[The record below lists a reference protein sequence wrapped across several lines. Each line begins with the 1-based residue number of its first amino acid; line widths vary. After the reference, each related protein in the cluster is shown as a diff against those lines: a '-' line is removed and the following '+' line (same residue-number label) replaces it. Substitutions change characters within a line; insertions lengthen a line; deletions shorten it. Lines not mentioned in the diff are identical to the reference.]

1 MVYQFN
7 SSSPS
12 DTCKSP
18 QKESSCSTT
27 NKASYT
33 RRHHGRATTNFGGA
47 SPGSVSIF
55 VGTLFYLWYLRYG
68 SPGLPELAVLLA
80 MPVAYYLSR
89 YLVSGGHRVVREAP
103 DPLPR
108 VEAGRPPCRQAQARY
123 LVMGGRSVVREA
135 PAQLRRA
142 GRGRR
147 ELQQRPPWK

>member
-1 MVYQFN
+1 MGYIEDVFRCQRHRLWCMATY
-7 SSSPS
+7 
-12 DTCKSP
+12 
-18 QKESSCSTT
+18 
-27 NKASYT
+27 SYLAET
-33 RRHHGRATTNFGGA
+33 LHGIQERYGPAG
-47 SPGSVSIF
+47 VSIF

-68 SPGLPELAVLLA
+68 PPGLPESAVLLA